1 MPYPG
6 KGKVEM
12 YMVNSR
18 RVLRFGKVAIFA
30 HWANAISFFLLA
42 FTGLMIYVDVFDF
55 LLPVFG
61 GIQGARI
68 IHRAA
73 AVAFIVIPIL
83 GVLANPEGFRDWMK
97 NVLTWNQNDR
107 AFLAGFPKKF
117 FGGHPE
123 IPPQGRFNAGEKVN
137 SLLQL
142 GGCTLLAITGIVM
155 WNPDF
160 FPKALVL
167 VGYPLHDL
175 AFVLTGT
182 ATLGHAYLALVHPD
196 TKAALS
202 GMINGYI
209 DVEYAKSH
217 YPLWYKEIEKGGG
230 VEKA

>member
-1 MPYPG
+1 MG
-6 KGKVEM
+6 NNG
-12 YMVNSR
+12 

-30 HWANAISFFLLA
+30 HWANVISFFLLGL
-42 FTGLMIYVDVFDF
+42 TGLMIYADVFDF
-55 LLPVFG
+55 LLPLLG

-73 AVAFIVIPIL
+73 AVAFILFPVL
-83 GVLANPEGFRDWMK
+83 AALANPTGFREWI
-97 NVLTWNQNDR
+97 NSVLTWKQNDR
-107 AFLAGFPKKF
+107 TFLLEFPKKF
-117 FGGHPE
+117 FGGHPAL
-123 IPPQGRFNAGEKVN
+123 PPQGRFNAGEKVN

-142 GGCTLLAITGIVM
+142 GGCILLAISGIVM

-175 AFVLTGT
+175 AFALTGT

-209 DVEYAKSH
+209 DEEYAKSH
-217 YPLWYKEIEKGGG
+217 YPLWYLEIKKTEELKGL
-230 VEKA
+230 E